1 MIWKTNKSFHVQ
13 KSWTCFKHI
22 RFGSCGV
29 LCKPGTA
36 RLVHSFRLLG
46 WCHSHLQYVAL
57 WAMQPMRP
65 VAFLRSARS
74 FGGGISSLFPLFVST
89 PSKQAIS
96 GRKRSNASACEGAE
110 KHENFSA
117 QSQGQKHGLKLRK
130 GDYVVFT
137 DQIVSSGT
145 DFHAVKHTFF
155 HGEIQ
160 IVADEIFCLS
170 NSITVSAKMQP
181 AVNGNT
187 CPLCHLWL
195 CSLFID

>member
-1 MIWKTNKSFHVQ
+1 MFKSHGPAL
-13 KSWTCFKHI
+13 ST
-22 RFGSCGV
+22 S
-29 LCKPGTA
+29 
-36 RLVHSFRLLG
+36 
-46 WCHSHLQYVAL
+46 AL
-57 WAMQPMRP
+57 WCIVQTRNSSTRSP
-65 VAFLRSARS
+65 VSPSQMVPPSPSIRRTLSDAATVTCGLFAFSAV
-74 FGGGISSLFPLFVST
+74 ISAGEFLASSPFFVSP
-89 PSKQAIS
+89 PSKQAIC
-96 GRKRSNASACEGAE
+96 GRRRSTASACEGAE

-187 CPLCHLWL
+187 CPLCHL
-195 CSLFID
+195 